1 MSAQVETSVLRL
13 TLPARAEHLMFT
25 RLVLTGLSR
34 SVEIEPEILAD
45 LKLAVSEAC
54 SYLIRTGV
62 PEGGRLAISY
72 QLSEEE
78 IGVEV
83 GLDKAGDFE
92 PAAADREEGDED
104 DLGLA
109 IIHALAD
116 EVEMGADNAGRVTRL
131 SFRKRLVPAAAQ
143 EPGAA

>member
-1 MSAQVETSVLRL
+1 MSARTETSVLRL
-13 TLPARAEHLMFT
+13 TLPARPEHLMFT

-34 SVEIEPEILAD
+34 SVEIEPEALAD

-54 SYLIRTGV
+54 SYLIRTGA
-62 PEGGRLAISY
+62 PKEARLAISY
-72 QLSEEE
+72 ELASEE

-83 GLDKAGDFE
+83 ALDSVRDLE
-92 PAAADREEGDED
+92 PGAADQQEADED

-116 EVEMGADNAGRVTRL
+116 EVEMATDKAGRVSRL
-131 SFRKRLVPAAAQ
+131 SFRKRLVPAAA
-143 EPGAA
+143 

>member
-1 MSAQVETSVLRL
+1 MSAEVDTSVLRL
-13 TLPARAEHLMFT
+13 TLPARPEHLMFT

-34 SVEIEPEILAD
+34 TVEIEAEALAD

-54 SYLIRTGV
+54 SYLIRSGV

-78 IGVEV
+78 IGVAVAVEETQV
-83 GLDKAGDFE
+83 VDL
-92 PAAADREEGDED
+92 AAAESVEGDED

-116 EVEMGADNAGRVTRL
+116 EVEIGADPAGRVAQLT
-131 SFRKRLVPAAAQ
+131 FRKRLVAAPA
-143 EPGAA
+143 